1 MEEVE
6 EEWSRIGV
14 VGRNIEEL
22 RLGVFDFGSLTV
34 DMWVEDCLSASDLEK
49 NPRTEGMIRR

>member
-1 MEEVE
+1 MEEME

-34 DMWVEDCLSASDLEK
+34 DMCVRSGGWVEVANLTMLLLATAS
-49 NPRTEGMIRR
+49 